1 MARSL
6 LKAVEEFEL
15 RKWENAIVNQPKRTH
30 GSKKPGGKIPF
41 FVFFYF
47 FFLFLII
54 CEMYFF
60 FLFIFSSN
68 AM

>member
-15 RKWENAIVNQPKRTH
+15 RKWENAIVNQPKRTP

-41 FVFFYF
+41 FVFFY
-47 FFLFLII
+47 
-54 CEMYFF
+54 YFF
-60 FLFIFSSN
+60 FISHYL
-68 AM
+68 